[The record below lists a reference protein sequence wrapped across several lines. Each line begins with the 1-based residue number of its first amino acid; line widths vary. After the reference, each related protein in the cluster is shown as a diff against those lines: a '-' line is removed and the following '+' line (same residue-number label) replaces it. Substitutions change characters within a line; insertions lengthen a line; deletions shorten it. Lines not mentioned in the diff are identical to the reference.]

1 MQWTRPRRIWQR
13 CVAVSSAFCI
23 TTLRTHRVW
32 VCCHRSQCRRQ
43 VPSPRAV
50 VARRRLPQL
59 RLLHPVPPRSRR
71 CVSCHWLSATL
82 AEWPHARV
90 ARDRR
95 QCCDALVDLL
105 RRKFDIHLDLFEMY
119 ALRNIFRVPS
129 DLQVRKGFGANAVT
143 WADRGNSVAV
153 ETPGRVYGRYVS
165 THNSVHRGGRGAG

>member
-1 MQWTRPRRIWQR
+1 MFGCAVTAVNAAVKCHRREPWWR
-13 CVAVSSAFCI
+13 EEDCRSC
-23 TTLRTHRVW
+23 
-32 VCCHRSQCRRQ
+32 VCCIPFRRAHAGAF
-43 VPSPRAV
+43 PATGCL
-50 VARRRLPQL
+50 RR
-59 RLLHPVPPRSRR
+59 
-71 CVSCHWLSATL
+71 WLSGLT
-82 AEWPHARV
+82 RV

-129 DLQVRKGFGANAVT
+129 DLQVRKGFGANAAT

-153 ETPGRVYGRYVS
+153 ETPGRVYGRCVS